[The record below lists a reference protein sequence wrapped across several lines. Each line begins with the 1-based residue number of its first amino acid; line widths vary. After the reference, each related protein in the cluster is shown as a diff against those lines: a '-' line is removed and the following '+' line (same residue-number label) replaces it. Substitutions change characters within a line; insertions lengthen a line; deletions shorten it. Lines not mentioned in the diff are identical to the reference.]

1 MKKKIYIIIAIVV
14 VALII
19 YLILGRSSEDTGSIP
34 EPPTGTS
41 LESEPPQV
49 VFNFEQFK
57 KSAHYESNTP
67 EHGSIIPA
75 VPVNAVIDVNF
86 DLAPPSAISINKD
99 GSDYGVG
106 ETTIDSNK
114 LAMRRVMAPDAPD
127 GLYTVNYNTCW
138 PDGSCHDGH
147 FQFAIDRSRAG
158 AYEDLRDNDAVTVS
172 MGEIAFDKPKIRVS
186 RGTKVTWENYDEVE
200 HYINTDSH
208 PSHSYYPMQ
217 NSRALA
223 KARCIGPACKNLIP
237 GGTYSLIFDT
247 PGFYPYHCSAHAE
260 EMISSIIVE

>member
-1 MKKKIYIIIAIVV
+1 MKKKIYIIIGIVV
-14 VALII
+14 AALIV
-19 YLILGRSSEDTGSIP
+19 YLILGRGSENTAITPLPG
-34 EPPTGTS
+34 TGTQFPD
-41 LESEPPQV
+41 EPAGGS
-49 VFNFEQFK
+49 FNFEQPK

-67 EHGSIIPA
+67 EHGSVLAA
-75 VPVNAVIDVNF
+75 VPINVVIDVNF

-99 GSDYGVG
+99 GRDYGVG

-114 LAMRRVMAPDAPD
+114 LAMRRAMAPDAPD
-127 GLYTVNYNTCW
+127 GLYTVNYNACW
-138 PDGSCHDGH
+138 PDSSCHDGH

-158 AYEDLRDNDAVTVS
+158 AYENLRDRNAVTVS

-200 HYINTDSH
+200 HYINTDPH
-208 PSHSYYPMQ
+208 PSHTYYPMQ

-237 GGTYSLIFDT
+237 GGTYSLIFNT
-247 PGFYPYHCSAHAE
+247 PGIYPYHCSAHAE
-260 EMISSIIVE
+260 EMVGSIIVE